1 MLILC
6 FVFVVVD
13 GVSGVNVDVHGVGNI
28 VFGGGIAAV
37 YDVVSRHDFDAV
49 CVVGVD
55 GVVIKATR
63 DSDEVFLFFT
73 RLDIQNYA
81 LKSCHLAFSVY
92 IPSLGGLGSNP

>member
-37 YDVVSRHDFDAV
+37 YDVVSRHDVDAV
-49 CVVGVD
+49 CVVVGVD
-55 GVVIKATR
+55 GVVVKATR
-63 DSDEVFLFFT
+63 DSDEAFCFLTFV
-73 RLDIQNYA
+73 IM
-81 LKSCHLAFSVY
+81 
-92 IPSLGGLGSNP
+92 SLNRVT